1 MDPYTTPEDSQ
12 LPLADK
18 GTSSWLP
25 DPLNVASCL
34 SSPEEVVAMADLIFE
49 TSPTTDQISANTA
62 SAARLQAGDVV
73 TGFVNK
79 LKDHDWY
86 GISLAAGQVYQF
98 NLAAAVGSNL
108 DSQLRLR
115 NGAGSVLASN
125 DDSNGTLD
133 SRIRFTAA
141 SSGTYYLDAGAYAN
155 STTGQY
161 LLSATQVVTAPIAY
175 QSTTGYGEASVER
188 AIESLLGNPIADLP
202 TQFSGGLYGLDRIG
216 APEAWSSGYTGQ
228 GMVVAVID
236 TGVDRNHDDLDANMW
251 VNSRET
257 LGDGIDNDGNGF
269 VDDYY
274 GWNFSNNDNNPHDN
288 NSHGTHVAGTIAAE
302 NNGMG
307 VTGVAYDA
315 KIMTVK
321 VLDANGSGS
330 LSSIAKGIRYAADNG
345 AHVINLSLGG
355 SSGSSELQSAV
366 QYAWSKGVSLM
377 MAAGNSGG
385 SSPIYPAAYAN
396 QYGMA
401 IGAINSRGG
410 LASFSN
416 RAGSVTLDY
425 VTAAGV
431 SIYSTT
437 PGNTYQT
444 FSGTSMATPQM
455 AGAMALLMQA
465 NKASGKNLSLAELES
480 LFTSTALNTITA
492 AAATNTTT
500 VETASKAASNSLVE
514 IAESVPKSVQPSEE
528 AVHSIPASATLDR
541 IAIDYGDIRASQ
553 SQGYSALPNYAG
565 ATENEVSIAGEYMT
579 GQMNLEVVAS
589 GVRSQVQLDGSAHGN
604 GSEELI
610 SLDPLTGIWS
620 QPWQLSRG

>member
-1 MDPYTTPEDSQ
+1 
-12 LPLADK
+12 
-18 GTSSWLP
+18 
-25 DPLNVASCL
+25 
-34 SSPEEVVAMADLIFE
+34 
-49 TSPTTDQISANTA
+49 
-62 SAARLQAGDVV
+62 
-73 TGFVNK
+73 
-79 LKDHDWY
+79 
-86 GISLAAGQVYQF
+86 
-98 NLAAAVGSNL
+98 
-108 DSQLRLR
+108 
-115 NGAGSVLASN
+115 
-125 DDSNGTLD
+125 
-133 SRIRFTAA
+133 
-141 SSGTYYLDAGAYAN
+141 
-155 STTGQY
+155 
-161 LLSATQVVTAPIAY
+161 
-175 QSTTGYGEASVER
+175 
-188 AIESLLGNPIADLP
+188 
-202 TQFSGGLYGLDRIG
+202 
-216 APEAWSSGYTGQ
+216 
-228 GMVVAVID
+228 
-236 TGVDRNHDDLDANMW
+236 
-251 VNSRET
+251 
-257 LGDGIDNDGNGF
+257 
-269 VDDYY
+269 
-274 GWNFSNNDNNPHDN
+274 
-288 NSHGTHVAGTIAAE
+288 
-302 NNGMG
+302 
-307 VTGVAYDA
+307 
-315 KIMTVK
+315 MTVK

-410 LASFSN
+410 LAAFSN

-514 IAESVPKSVQPSEE
+514 IAGSVSKSVQPSEE

-541 IAIDYGDIRASQ
+541 IAINYGDIRASQ
-553 SQGYSALPNYAG
+553 SQSYSALPNYAG

>member
-12 LPLADK
+12 LPLADQ
-18 GTSSWLP
+18 GTPSWLP
-25 DPLNVASCL
+25 DPLNATSCL
-34 SSPEEVVAMADLIFE
+34 SSPDEVVAMADLIFE
-49 TSPTTDQISANTA
+49 TSPTTDKVSATTA
-62 SAARLQAGDVV
+62 STARLQAGDVV

-86 GISLAAGQVYQF
+86 RISLAAGQAYQF

-133 SRIRFTAA
+133 SQIKFTAT

-161 LLSATQVVTAPIAY
+161 RLSATQVVTAPIAY
-175 QSTTGYGEASVER
+175 KSTSGYGEASVER
-188 AIESLLGNPIADLP
+188 AIESLLGRPIADLP
-202 TQFSGGLYGLDRIG
+202 IQFGGGLYGLDRIG
-216 APEAWSSGYTGQ
+216 APEAWSAGYTGQ

-236 TGVDRNHDDLDANMW
+236 TGVDRNHVDLDANMW
-251 VNSRET
+251 VNARET
-257 LGDGIDNDGNGF
+257 FGDGIDNDGNGF

-274 GWNFSNNDNNPHDN
+274 GWNFSNNNSNPFDD
-288 NSHGTHVAGTIAAE
+288 NSHGTHVAGTIAGE

-315 KIMTVK
+315 KIMAVK
-321 VLDANGSGS
+321 VLDANGSGT
-330 LSSIAKGIRYAADNG
+330 LSNIAKGIRYAADNG

-385 SSPIYPAAYAN
+385 SSPIFPAAYAN

-401 IGAINSRGG
+401 IGAINSTGA

-431 SIYSTT
+431 SIYSTI
-437 PGNTYQT
+437 PGNSYATL
-444 FSGTSMATPQM
+444 SGTSMATPQM

-465 NKASGKNLSLAELES
+465 NKASGKNLSLAQLES

-492 AAATNTTT
+492 AAATNVTTA
-500 VETASKAASNSLVE
+500 VTASTPASTSLVE
-514 IAESVPKSVQPSEE
+514 MAGSIPKSVQPSEE
-528 AVHSIPASATLDR
+528 PDHSRSASALLDR
-541 IAIDYGDIRASQ
+541 IATNRGDIRSIQPQ
-553 SQGYSALPNYAG
+553 SYSALPNQTGAAQGEAG
-565 ATENEVSIAGEYMT
+565 IASEYIT
-579 GQMNLEVVAS
+579 GKMNLEVIAS
-589 GVRSQVQLDGSAHGN
+589 GVGSLIQLDGSAHGN
-604 GSEELI
+604 GSEELT

-620 QPWQLSRG
+620 QPWQISRG

>member
-1 MDPYTTPEDSQ
+1 MDPYTTPEESQ
-12 LPLADK
+12 LPLADQ
-18 GTSSWLP
+18 GTPAWLP

-49 TSPTTDQISANTA
+49 TSPSTDMVSATTA
-62 SAARLQAGDVV
+62 STVRLQAGDVV

-86 GISLAAGQVYQF
+86 RISLAAGQLYQF

-108 DSQLRLR
+108 DSELRLR

-133 SRIRFTAA
+133 SQIRFTAT

-155 STTGQY
+155 STAGQY
-161 LLSATQVVTAPIAY
+161 RLSATQVVTAPIAY
-175 QSTTGYGEASVER
+175 NSTTGYGEASVER
-188 AIESLLGNPIADLP
+188 AIESLLGKPIADLP
-202 TQFSGGLYGLDRIG
+202 VQFSGGLYGLDRIG
-216 APEAWSSGYTGQ
+216 APEAWSAGYTGQ

-236 TGVDRNHDDLDANMW
+236 TGVDRNHVDLDANMW
-251 VNSRET
+251 VNARET
-257 LGDGIDNDGNGF
+257 FGDGIDNDGNGF

-274 GWNFSNNDNNPHDN
+274 GWNFSNNNNNPYDD
-288 NSHGTHVAGTIAAE
+288 NSHGTHVAGTIAGE

-307 VTGVAYDA
+307 VTGVAYEA
-315 KIMTVK
+315 KIMAVK
-321 VLDANGSGS
+321 VLDGNGSGT
-330 LSSIAKGIRYAADNG
+330 LSNIAKGIRYAADNG
-345 AHVINLSLGG
+345 ANVINLSLGG
-355 SSGSSELQSAV
+355 SSGSSELQTAV

-385 SSPIYPAAYAN
+385 SSPIFPAAYAN

-401 IGAINSRGG
+401 IGAIDSTGA

-437 PGNTYQT
+437 PGNSYTT
-444 FSGTSMATPQM
+444 LSGTSMATPQM

-465 NKASGKNLSLAELES
+465 NKSSGKNLSLAQLES
-480 LFTSTALNTITA
+480 LFTSTALNSITA
-492 AAATNTTT
+492 AAATNTNTAVT
-500 VETASKAASNSLVE
+500 ASMAASASLVETAESAP
-514 IAESVPKSVQPSEE
+514 ESVRPSEE
-528 AVHSIPASATLDR
+528 AVDSSSASANLDG
-541 IAIDYGDIRASQ
+541 IAINRGDIRASQ
-553 SQGYSALPNYAG
+553 SQSYSALPNHAG
-565 ATENEVSIAGEYMT
+565 AVQNEASNASEYIT
-579 GQMNLEVVAS
+579 GKMNLDLAS
-589 GVRSQVQLDGSAHGN
+589 GVGSLVQLDGSAHGN
-604 GSEELI
+604 GSEELTF
-610 SLDPLTGIWS
+610 LDPLTGIWS
-620 QPWQLSRG
+620 QPWQISRG